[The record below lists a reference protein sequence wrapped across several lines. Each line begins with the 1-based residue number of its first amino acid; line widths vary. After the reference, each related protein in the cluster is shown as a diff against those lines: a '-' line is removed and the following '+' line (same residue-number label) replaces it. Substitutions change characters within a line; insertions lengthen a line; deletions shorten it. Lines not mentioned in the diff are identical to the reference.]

1 MTYRKVRPK
10 NYKSS
15 DEEKEAFKTDLPKV
29 VEKLE
34 EQYGIKPRLFF
45 MDEHRMG
52 LQPILRKQWL
62 FPEQKFQEI
71 HIGYKWL
78 WVYGF
83 VQPNIG
89 ENHHYLF
96 ANLNTSCFQSSLK
109 EFAKDANIS
118 KENPVLLVL
127 DGAGAH
133 RAKSLKLP
141 GGMHFHF
148 LPPYSPELQPAERL
162 WPVINECIANKCIK
176 TFDEMFEKVMAR
188 CKWMMEEGT
197 EKVKA
202 LTNYHWLPEMT

>member
-15 DEEKEAFKTDLPKV
+15 DEEDEEDEEKEAFKTDLPKV

-83 VQPNIG
+83 VQPNTG

-96 ANLNTSCFQSSLK
+96 ANLNTGCFQLSLK
-109 EFAKDANIS
+109 EFAKD
-118 KENPVLLVL
+118 V
-127 DGAGAH
+127 
-133 RAKSLKLP
+133 
-141 GGMHFHF
+141 
-148 LPPYSPELQPAERL
+148 
-162 WPVINECIANKCIK
+162 NKCIK

-202 LTNYHWLPEMT
+202 LTNYHWLPGMT